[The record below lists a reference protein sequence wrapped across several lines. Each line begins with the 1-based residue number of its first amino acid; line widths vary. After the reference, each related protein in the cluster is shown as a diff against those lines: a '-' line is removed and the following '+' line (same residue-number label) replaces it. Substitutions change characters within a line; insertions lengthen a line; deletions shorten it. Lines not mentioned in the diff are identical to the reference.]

1 MANTIYLINSKDTE
15 DIKSKLLN
23 MQTGLS
29 FISSELVRKD
39 VCMCLCMHALF

>member
-1 MANTIYLINSKDTE
+1 MANTIYLINSKDAE
-15 DIKSKLLN
+15 DIKSK
-23 MQTGLS
+23 